1 MTISWTAV
9 CAVFLGSGLGGVC
22 RYLIAGAIQERIAGT
37 AFPWGTLTVNV
48 LGCLLIGLFY
58 GLCDR
63 YAPQAWV
70 SPQLSL
76 FLTVGFCGGFTTFS
90 TFVNENFLLFQ
101 SASIPLAIGYM
112 LLCMLAGFIML
123 YVGYR
128 LFALW

>member
-1 MTISWTAV
+1 MTISWTSV

-63 YAPQAWV
+63 YAPQTWV

-101 SASIPLAIGYM
+101 SASIPLAIGYI

-128 LFALW
+128 LCALW